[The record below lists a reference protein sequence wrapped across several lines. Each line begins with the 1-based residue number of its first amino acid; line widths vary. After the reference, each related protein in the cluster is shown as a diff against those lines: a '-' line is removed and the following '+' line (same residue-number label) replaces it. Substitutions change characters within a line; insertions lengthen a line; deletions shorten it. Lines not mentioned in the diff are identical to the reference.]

1 MVDKKYVYCT
11 AFIKGPG
18 LTWVEF
24 KKNRLAF
31 SIVCTVHVRE
41 YQPIPISS
49 VHQKHKRKPR
59 NIREN
64 LMPAVQSSDLF
75 VLLKIS
81 KCQLNGPLALCHLSW
96 EKDTHTH
103 YHDTKNTDTQTVI
116 FLHVTLQQD
125 SVLQNQACL
134 QPCYVHI
141 SEYLYLIN
149 LVLGTPSIILFFC
162 WPYGNLHKFSQR
174 VISCNVN
181 ECTKC
186 RALITAAETLNNMPF

>member
-18 LTWVEF
+18 WRGLNL
-24 KKNRLAF
+24 KKRLAF

-103 YHDTKNTDTQTVI
+103 YQDTKNTDTQTVI
-116 FLHVTLQQD
+116 FLHVTLLQY
-125 SVLQNQACL
+125 SVSQIQMWL
-134 QPCYVHI
+134 QPCFV
-141 SEYLYLIN
+141 YLNTCIW
-149 LVLGTPSIILFFC
+149 SIWCWAHHQLYFFFGA
-162 WPYGNLHKFSQR
+162 YGNLHKFSKR
-174 VISCNVN
+174 VINGNVN
-181 ECTKC
+181 EYTKC
-186 RALITAAETLNNMPF
+186 RTLVTSSKMLNCQ

>member
-1 MVDKKYVYCT
+1 MVDKKYVYCI
-11 AFIKGPG
+11 AFTKGPG
-18 LTWVEF
+18 LPWVEY
-24 KKNRLAF
+24 KKKRLAF

-103 YHDTKNTDTQTVI
+103 YQDTKNTDTQAVI
-116 FLHVTLQQD
+116 FQHVTLQQD
-125 SVLQNQACL
+125 SVSQTQACL
-134 QPCYVHI
+134 QPCYI
-141 SEYLYLIN
+141 YLNTCIW
-149 LVLGTPSIILFFC
+149 SIWC
-162 WPYGNLHKFSQR
+162 WAHHQL
-174 VISCNVN
+174 
-181 ECTKC
+181 
-186 RALITAAETLNNMPF
+186 

>member
-1 MVDKKYVYCT
+1 MGNKKYVYCT
-11 AFIKGPG
+11 AFTKEPG
-18 LTWVEF
+18 LTWVES
-24 KKNRLAF
+24 KKKFLAF

-103 YHDTKNTDTQTVI
+103 YQDTKNTDTQAVI

-125 SVLQNQACL
+125 SVSQTQACL
-134 QPCYVHI
+134 QPCYI
-141 SEYLYLIN
+141 YLNTCI
-149 LVLGTPSIILFFC
+149 
-162 WPYGNLHKFSQR
+162 
-174 VISCNVN
+174 
-181 ECTKC
+181 
-186 RALITAAETLNNMPF
+186 

>member
-103 YHDTKNTDTQTVI
+103 YQDTKNWHANCHFSARNIATRFSFAKSSVSSAMLCTYIWILVSDQFGAGHTINYI
-116 FLHVTLQQD
+116 FFLGRMETCTNSLRE
-125 SVLQNQACL
+125 SSTAMWMSAQNAG
-134 QPCYVHI
+134 P
-141 SEYLYLIN
+141 
-149 LVLGTPSIILFFC
+149 
-162 WPYGNLHKFSQR
+162 W
-174 VISCNVN
+174 
-181 ECTKC
+181 
-186 RALITAAETLNNMPF
+186 